1 MCTLWLRA
9 TDPVVVHEDSAPI
22 LALSLAWKG
31 LRPGLSVEVRGF
43 LELGLG
49 LGFGLEG
56 QGEC

>member
-1 MCTLWLRA
+1 
-9 TDPVVVHEDSAPI
+9 VHEDSAPI